1 MKRKSMSKE
10 NRKDIYIVAKGMNI
24 PTHKVYTIIQNEK
37 LKEPVK
43 ITQSKLLRLYKKY
56 YEGGE

>member
-10 NRKDIYIVAKGMNI
+10 NRKDIYKVAKGMNI

-37 LKEPVK
+37 LKEAANFPN
-43 ITQSKLLRLYKKY
+43 LYS
-56 YEGGE
+56 